1 MKTGIVNI
9 IISCAVVLAAGG
21 CSTVPVQQL
30 SEKYD
35 PPILSAAEAMS
46 MIRVEV
52 KPIVPASDVETA
64 LVSNRLAGSQ

>member
-1 MKTGIVNI
+1 MKKGLLNI
-9 IISCAVVLAAGG
+9 IMALAVFAALTG

-35 PPILSAAEAMS
+35 PPILTAAQIDS

-52 KPIVPASDVETA
+52 IEFAPTAVEETVVAAASFDG
-64 LVSNRLAGSQ
+64 R